1 MEGKRE
7 STARELGTPRELG
20 LFPLEGQM
28 GVSIDGALL
37 LENPAQTNRASG
49 PSSIGERSVTR

>member
-20 LFPLEGQM
+20 LLPLGQM

-49 PSSIGERSVTR
+49 PSSIGERSVAR